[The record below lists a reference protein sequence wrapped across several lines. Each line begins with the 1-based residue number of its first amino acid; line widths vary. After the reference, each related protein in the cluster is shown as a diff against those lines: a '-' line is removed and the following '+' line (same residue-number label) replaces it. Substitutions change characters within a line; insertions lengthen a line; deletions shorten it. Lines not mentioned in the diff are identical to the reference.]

1 MNRLAHDELLDLRS
15 ELLRV
20 TASLVESI
28 PRATQILLEQDLE
41 GAEYQILA
49 DDEFDSRTM
58 YVITNYPP
66 NPMNQIILEKYGPT
80 SLGHTRAFSLDGL
93 TVIAP

>member
-1 MNRLAHDELLDLRS
+1 MNRLAHDELLELRS

-28 PRATQILLEQDLE
+28 PRATQILLDQDLE

-49 DDEFDSRTM
+49 DDEIDSRLM
-58 YVITNYPP
+58 E
-66 NPMNQIILEKYGPT
+66 LEDRCIALMALHL
-80 SLGHTRAFSLDGL
+80 SLIH
-93 TVIAP
+93 I